1 MTFGVN
7 NGKPFGGL
15 SVIVSGNFYQFPLTN
30 PTAIYSQFNSQKAT
44 VKYINDLEL

>member
-7 NGKPFGGL
+7 NDKPFGGL
-15 SVIVSGNFYQFPLTN
+15 SVIVSGNFYKFPPIN

-44 VKYINDLEL
+44 VKYINGSEL